1 MEALADTAVEVW
13 VRVVAFR
20 DVSVPDAVGIA
31 VRAVR
36 LVDQAE
42 VGSLGMAIV
51 LAFGVVVVGGDVA
64 VVGEASLV
72 VEARERMRLGLRLKR
87 GRRCRLDLAGVGLGK
102 WRRRAGELGG
112 GAQLLWLGR
121 S

>member
-1 MEALADTAVEVW
+1 MRA
-13 VRVVAFR
+13 VAFQ
-20 DVSVPDAVGIA
+20 DANVPDAVGIA

-51 LAFGVVVVGGDVA
+51 RAFGVVVVAGDVA
-64 VVGEASLV
+64 VVGEAFV
-72 VEARERMRLGLRLKR
+72 AVEVRERTRLGLRLKR
-87 GRRCRLDLAGVGLGK
+87 GPRCRLDLAGAGLGK

-112 GAQLLWLGR
+112 GVRLLSRDR